1 MQPTHRHENALY
13 LDPNANPGQVEGN
26 NRNTNILQEE
36 GVTMTTRV
44 TEQAESFNDTIDV
57 AVAGA
62 TVSPWSRT
70 DGTPTVEIDFGDEAG
85 IKSFTPE
92 AACALATALQA
103 VAVHVMEQQPREI
116 RRITEPGAPAFEEA
130 I

>member
-1 MQPTHRHENALY
+1 MNVSPIITQNPEN
-13 LDPNANPGQVEGN
+13 PN
-26 NRNTNILQEE
+26 TFD
-36 GVTMTTRV
+36 TT
-44 TEQAESFNDTIDV
+44 IK
-57 AVAGA
+57 VAGA
-62 TVSPWSRT
+62 TVGPWGRT
-70 DGTPTVEIDFGDEAG
+70 DGTSTVELDFGDEAG

-92 AACALATALQA
+92 TACALAAALQA